1 MVTTSFVQRGH
12 DALKAST
19 ISGSDSIGLTTDK
32 NGLLIASQGGKPV
45 LPKAQ
50 ITKIKTYDDWYAAT
64 DNLCHHFDATHKN
77 MEHTLL
83 SNHRQSMRV
92 LWLRQHT
99 FEGDHANFLKF
110 EQDLRST
117 RVSAPSLNQDW
128 TFDDDKRHE
137 QVILNKYLLAVT
149 SARIEATISSRSPK
163 TPGEKA
169 ANKGMCQTD
178 GCNRKAAGKGK
189 RHCKTCATKGGS
201 PPAKGGSQ
209 PGKGGTSTPKPIM
222 RRLHKGV
229 MHQRGG
235 MPTPAR

>member
-1 MVTTSFVQRGH
+1 MDGWLDSNMVSASFVQRER

-32 NGLLIASQGGKPV
+32 NGLLIASQGDKPV

-50 ITKIKTYDDWYAAT
+50 LMKIKSYEEWYAAT
-64 DNLCHHFDATHKN
+64 DNLCHHFDDTQKN
-77 MEHTLL
+77 MEYTLL
-83 SNHRQSMRV
+83 SNHRRSMRV

-99 FEGDHANFLKF
+99 FDGDHANFLKF

-117 RVSAPSLNQDW
+117 RVSAPDLSPDW

-149 SARIEATISSRSPK
+149 SARIEAAFSSKPPRN
-163 TPGEKA
+163 PGEKA
-169 ANKGMCQTD
+169 TNKGVCQTD

-189 RHCKTCATKGGS
+189 RHCRTCATKGGS
-201 PPAKGGSQ
+201 PPGKGGSQ
-209 PGKGGTSTPKPIM
+209 PGKGGTSTPKA
-222 RRLHKGV
+222 KC
-229 MHQRGG
+229 
-235 MPTPAR
+235 AD